1 MKFKI
6 ARSKFLDSL
15 KKVQNIV
22 GSKGSMM
29 ILQNVLLEA
38 NDRQLFLTTTD
49 LDISIRSV
57 VPCEVEAEGSTTL
70 PAKVLFNAVSKAAE
84 GMIEVEVDG
93 EDRAQIVIGLLP
105 ARHRLM
111 QGGAEGLEEVL
122 LHVPQQSIEI
132 RIMEIEGPSVDV
144 YQLRQL
150 LDGDLLDGPV
160 LHERQQ
166 PLAQFALGVAD
177 AAIGL
182 AGSVHFCTPF
192 QHAAAFCS
200 KISRDREIVY

>member
-93 EDRAQIVIGLLP
+93 EDRAQIT
-105 ARHRLM
+105 
-111 QGGAEGLEEVL
+111 
-122 LHVPQQSIEI
+122 
-132 RIMEIEGPSVDV
+132 
-144 YQLRQL
+144 
-150 LDGDLLDGPV
+150 
-160 LHERQQ
+160 
-166 PLAQFALGVAD
+166 
-177 AAIGL
+177 
-182 AGSVHFCTPF
+182 AGSAFYKLSGMSVVDFPTLPQDQNSF
-192 QHAAAFCS
+192 EYVIPQMALRDMLRKTAYAA
-200 KISRDREIVY
+200 

>member
-57 VPCEVEAEGSTTL
+57 VPCEVEAPNHLQEPS
-70 PAKVLFNAVSKAAE
+70 AFHRDAE
-84 GMIEVEVDG
+84 
-93 EDRAQIVIGLLP
+93 L
-105 ARHRLM
+105 
-111 QGGAEGLEEVL
+111 
-122 LHVPQQSIEI
+122 
-132 RIMEIEGPSVDV
+132 
-144 YQLRQL
+144 
-150 LDGDLLDGPV
+150 
-160 LHERQQ
+160 
-166 PLAQFALGVAD
+166 
-177 AAIGL
+177 
-182 AGSVHFCTPF
+182 
-192 QHAAAFCS
+192 
-200 KISRDREIVY
+200 